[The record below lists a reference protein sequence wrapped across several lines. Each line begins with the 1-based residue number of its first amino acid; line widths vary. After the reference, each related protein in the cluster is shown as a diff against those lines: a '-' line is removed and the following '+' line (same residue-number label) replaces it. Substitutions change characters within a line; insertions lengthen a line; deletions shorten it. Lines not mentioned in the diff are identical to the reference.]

1 MAKAFAGVSKSIS
14 SAVSN
19 VLSMSISTSGETT
32 LMNEVLATRAHE
44 SADIQFRPVLQ
55 VITDIYKLAA
65 PKADTIANGPIGEV
79 DSSKEKTAP
88 VNFEGALS
96 THASLLHKISCEMSC
111 KCAGIANI
119 HATTLSIFKLLSS
132 YSWES
137 IGVLSVAAL
146 AANFG
151 ELWLVAQLSTTNQL
165 AKAVSFL
172 KQLPSGLMDQA
183 NHAKYEVL
191 TTLIFTIISVVEYI
205 ILFKELRTQHITLE
219 VPALTEALSKV
230 PNAIY
235 WTVRTAVAC
244 GIMITSL
251 VGSTLDQQIPSAAEA
266 PELSV
271 VTNKIKDILSYLKN
285 SYKLCVHYIDEYKKE
300 MESYDK
306 LVQIIE
312 SSLDQ
317 LTILSALINFS
328 KDTVALLYDGTT
340 KKKVRIDDLKGKNIF
355 FLVSDLDI
363 QMEELEI
370 LCDIYEKENTADS
383 SYEIVWFPIVDVSI
397 TWDAARLKK
406 YEQLRLKM
414 KWLSI
419 ENPLSIKAPV
429 IRYVKEKWHF
439 AKKTILTVLDTKG
452 KVVEHNALHKVQ
464 VAGSFQTVFTIDGE
478 IWSEKT
484 WNLQWLVRGI
494 FDEITE
500 WTREKK
506 YVCLYGGEDIRWI
519 KEFIAYTKKT
529 ATSAGVAIELVYMGT
544 STAAEHVDQIIKIL
558 PKDQTHTIKNRKSM
572 WLFWTRLES
581 MLRVKVHSG
590 KTVKEDKLM
599 REVLMTLTYD
609 GSGQGWAVIGGGL
622 ETDTLIKAKGDL
634 ILECFAKFEQW
645 KEKGS
650 QKGMFLQAINEWLSK
665 AHSEK
670 KHCNK
675 LTFPMIDG
683 HVLDIVECPDCG
695 QPMEKYV
702 MYKCCVT
709 K

>member
-1 MAKAFAGVSKSIS
+1 MAKALANVTKSIS
-14 SAVSN
+14 SVVSN
-19 VLSMSISTSGETT
+19 ALSMSISASNEAT
-32 LMNEVLATRAHE
+32 LMNEVLATRTHD
-44 SADIQFRPVLQ
+44 STDIQFRPILQ
-55 VITDIYKLAA
+55 VVTDIFNHAL
-65 PKADTIANGPIGEV
+65 PKVDAIANV
-79 DSSKEKTAP
+79 DSSKDKTTQP
-88 VNFEGALS
+88 NLEGALS
-96 THASLLHKISCEMSC
+96 THASIIYKISCEMSC

-119 HATTLSIFKLLSS
+119 HATTLSIFKVLSS

-165 AKAVSFL
+165 AKLVSIL
-172 KQLPSGLMDQA
+172 KQLPSGLTDQA
-183 NHAKYEVL
+183 NKAKYEML
-191 TTLIFTIISVVEYI
+191 TTLIVTIVSVVEYI
-205 ILFKELRTQHITLE
+205 IRFKELRTQHITLE
-219 VPALTEALSKV
+219 VPALTEALSQV

-235 WTVRTAVAC
+235 WTVRSAVAC

-251 VGSTLDQQIPSAAEA
+251 VGSTPDQQIPSTVDA
-266 PELSV
+266 PEISV
-271 VTNKIKDILSYLKN
+271 VTNKIKGILSNLNN

-306 LVQIIE
+306 LVQIVE

-317 LTILSALINFS
+317 ITILGALINFT
-328 KDTVALLYDGTT
+328 KDSVAPLFDGST
-340 KKKVRIDDLKGKNIF
+340 KKKVQIDELKGKNTF

-370 LCDIYEKENTADS
+370 LCEIYEKESRSDIH
-383 SYEIVWFPIVDVSI
+383 YEIVWFPIIDI
-397 TWDAARLKK
+397 TWEEATLKK

-419 ENPLSIKAPV
+419 ENPSSIKAPV
-429 IRYVKEKWHF
+429 IRYIKEKWHF
-439 AKKTILTVLDTKG
+439 AKKTILAVLDTKG
-452 KVVEHNALHKVQ
+452 KVVEQNALHKVQ
-464 VAGSFQTVFTIDGE
+464 VSGSFEFFFKKDKE
-478 IWSEKT
+478 IWSDQKT
-484 WNLQWLVRGI
+484 WNLEWLVTGI

-500 WTREKK
+500 WAKEKK
-506 YVCLYGGEDIRWI
+506 YICLYGGEDIKWI
-519 KEFIAYTKKT
+519 KEFVVQAKRIA
-529 ATSAGVAIELVYMGT
+529 ASAGVAIELVYMGT
-544 STAAEHVDQIIKIL
+544 SNAAEHVDEIIKLL
-558 PKDQTHTIKNRKSM
+558 PKDQTHTIRNCILMRR
-572 WLFWTRLES
+572 FWSRLES
-581 MLRVKVHSG
+581 MLRIKVQSG

-609 GSGQGWAVIGGGL
+609 GSGQGWAVIGGGP
-622 ETDTLIKAKGDL
+622 ETDILVKAKGDL

-645 KEKGS
+645 KEKGC
-650 QKGMFLQAINEWLSK
+650 QKGMFLQAINEWLGK

-670 KHCNK
+670 LHCNK

-695 QPMEKYV
+695 HPMEKYV
-702 MYKCCVT
+702 MYKCCIT